1 MIRNSDTKRG
11 DTELELWKNF
21 MKTFMKHLILRY
33 GQEQTNSWRME
44 LWWDENIPR
53 NEENKKRYIQMF
65 GETYQIIKSY
75 SPKMEVGGYDLRGNF
90 LEDDDILGIW
100 KNEKIKPDF
109 VSAIVYAYVRG
120 TEKEDVFSKRNTDTE
135 ALKNTVTAVREHMD
149 RVGMEDMK
157 LYITDWN
164 LTISDRNYMN
174 DTCFK
179 GAYIVKNYLD
189 LYGLT
194 DMAGYYT

>member
-1 MIRNSDTKRG
+1 MLMSG
-11 DTELELWKNF
+11 
-21 MKTFMKHLILRY
+21 
-33 GQEQTNSWRME
+33 GQ
-44 LWWDENIPR
+44 
-53 NEENKKRYIQMF
+53 KK
-65 GETYQIIKSY
+65 
-75 SPKMEVGGYDLRGNF
+75 KMCFR
-90 LEDDDILGIW
+90 
-100 KNEKIKPDF
+100 
-109 VSAIVYAYVRG
+109 
-120 TEKEDVFSKRNTDTE
+120 KRNTDTE

-157 LYITDWN
+157 LYITEWN

-194 DMAGYYT
+194 DMAGYYTGSDRMSEHYDSNELLFGGRGVLSKDGILKPAGFAFEFLKRLYPYFVGKGRIILYLRTDMEHTESYVIICVN